1 MAPKGRRPRSGPPIY
16 FPLVWLV
23 YLTFPVASILQLS
36 AGEQAASFGLLGAF
50 SAVYVYSFLKPRHR
64 FAGILLQ
71 QAIIVYF
78 STKLSINFLYMAFFP
93 SPIIGFLKS
102 GRQAAAGL
110 SGMAL
115 LFAATAWLQ
124 RDEIQGGDLLQLV
137 PALIIMLV
145 MPLGIRI
152 GMRSRELRSRL
163 TMAEEEIARLSKNEE
178 RQRISR
184 DLHDTL
190 GHTLSLITLK
200 GELAERLV
208 RGDPARAEQEA
219 RDIQA
224 ASRAALKQVRELVSG
239 MNGATL
245 RDELLHARQI
255 LAAAGI
261 ALNAGSMP
269 PEGTVPALADNILG
283 MCLREAV
290 TNAVKHSKASEL
302 EIRWSA
308 VPDRMELSVR
318 DNGRGMAE
326 CAADGPGTGS
336 GLESMKERL
345 KLIGGSL
352 AVSSAPGKGTELVLA
367 VPLVSKGAVKR

>member
-23 YLTFPVASILQLS
+23 YLTFPVASILQLP

-64 FAGILLQ
+64 LAGILLQ

-78 STKLSINFLYMAFFP
+78 STRLSINFLYMAFFP

>member
-23 YLTFPVASILQLS
+23 YLTFPVASILQLP

-64 FAGILLQ
+64 LAGILLQ

-78 STKLSINFLYMAFFP
+78 STRLSINFLYMAFFP

-302 EIRWSA
+302 EMERIR
-308 VPDRMELSVR
+308 RIF
-318 DNGRGMAE
+318 
-326 CAADGPGTGS
+326 
-336 GLESMKERL
+336 RL
-345 KLIGGSL
+345 IQWI
-352 AVSSAPGKGTELVLA
+352 
-367 VPLVSKGAVKR
+367 

>member
-1 MAPKGRRPRSGPPIY
+1 MAPKGRRPRSDPPIY

-23 YLTFPVASILQLS
+23 YLTFPVASILQLP

-64 FAGILLQ
+64 LAGILLQ

-78 STKLSINFLYMAFFP
+78 STRLSINFLYMAFFP